1 MASNPSYEQSR
12 QVAEAAR
19 ETEWTQP
26 SFGKE
31 LYLGNFRLDLIHP
44 QPAQDP
50 AAVEK
55 GERFLERLRAF
66 LEENVDP
73 LQIERDA
80 KLPDEVVQGLKD
92 IGALGMKVPEEYGGV
107 GLSQVYYNKA
117 LILAASAHSA
127 IATLLSAHQ
136 SIGLAEPLRM
146 FGSEE
151 QKREW
156 LPKVAKT
163 HISAFML
170 TEPDVGSDPA
180 RLGATA
186 ELDGDDYV
194 VNGRKLWA
202 TNGVIADVVVVMAR
216 VGKKISAFIVPTD
229 LPGITVEHRNQFMGL
244 RGIENSVTEFKDVR
258 I

>member
-1 MASNPSYEQSR
+1 MSNQVSEKEAR

-19 ETEWTQP
+19 ETEWKQP

-44 QPAQDP
+44 QPQQDP

-55 GERFLERLRAF
+55 GERFLERMRAF

-80 KLPDEVVQGLKD
+80 KIPDEVVQGLKD

-107 GLSQVYYNKA
+107 GLSQVYYNKG
-117 LILAASAHSA
+117 LVLSASSHSA
-127 IATLLSAHQ
+127 ISTLLSAHQ
-136 SIGLAEPLRM
+136 SIGLAEPLRL

-163 HISAFML
+163 HI
-170 TEPDVGSDPA
+170 
-180 RLGATA
+180 
-186 ELDGDDYV
+186 
-194 VNGRKLWA
+194 
-202 TNGVIADVVVVMAR
+202 
-216 VGKKISAFIVPTD
+216 
-229 LPGITVEHRNQFMGL
+229 
-244 RGIENSVTEFKDVR
+244 
-258 I
+258 

>member
-19 ETEWTQP
+19 ETEWNLP

-31 LYLGNFRLDLIHP
+31 LFLGNFRLDLIHP
-44 QPAQDP
+44 QPPQDP

-80 KLPDEVVQGLKD
+80 KIPDEVVDGLKQ
-92 IGALGMKVPEEYGGV
+92 IGALGMKVDEEYGGV
-107 GLSQVYYNKA
+107 GLSQVYYNRA
-117 LILAASAHSA
+117 LALSATWHSS
-127 IATLLSAHQ
+127 ISTLLSAHQ
-136 SIGLAEPLRM
+136 SIGLAEPLRG

-163 HISAFML
+163 HISAFLL

-180 RLGATA
+180 RLGTTATPT
-186 ELDGDDYV
+186 EDGSGYV
-194 VNGRKLWA
+194 LNGRKLWA
-202 TNGVIADVVVVMAR
+202 TNGAVADIVVVMAQ
-216 VGKKISAFIVPTD
+216 VPKSD
-229 LPGITVEHRNQFMGL
+229 GHKGGITAFVLDYNSDGVSVEHRNQFMG
-244 RGIENSVTEFKDVR
+244 
-258 I
+258 

>member
-1 MASNPSYEQSR
+1 MATNVTEKEAR

-19 ETEWTQP
+19 ETEWKLP

-44 QPAQDP
+44 QPPVDP

-73 LQIERDA
+73 LQIEREA
-80 KLPDEVVQGLKD
+80 RIPDHVIQGLKD
-92 IGALGMKVPEEYGGV
+92 LGAMGMKVPEQYGGL

-117 LILAASAHSA
+117 LALTGSSHSA
-127 IATLLSAHQ
+127 ISTLLSAHQ
-136 SIGLAEPLRM
+136 SIGVAEPLLL

-151 QKREW
+151 QKQRW
-156 LPKVAKT
+156 LPLVAKD
-163 HISAFML
+163 HISAFLL

-180 RLGATA
+180 RVATTA
-186 ELDGDDYV
+186 TPTEGGYV
-194 VNGRKLWA
+194 IDGRKLWA
-202 TNGVIADVVVVMAR
+202 TNGAIADIVVVMAQ
-216 VGKKISAFIVPTD
+216 VPK
-229 LPGITVEHRNQFMGL
+229 
-244 RGIENSVTEFKDVR
+244 S
-258 I
+258 